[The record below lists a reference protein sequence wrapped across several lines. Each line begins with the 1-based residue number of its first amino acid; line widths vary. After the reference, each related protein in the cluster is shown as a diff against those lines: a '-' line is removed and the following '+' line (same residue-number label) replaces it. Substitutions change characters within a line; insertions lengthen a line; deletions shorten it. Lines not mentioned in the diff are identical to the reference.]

1 MIKKESK
8 SPNWIDKNMF
18 KEILAIVDSKEFTY
32 RNKIGEFKYDNNKDL
47 VDNIRNNT
55 ISETDAKKD
64 LNKLDE
70 IRNAET
76 IKYKKCTPG
85 HKIIKFIH

>member
-64 LNKLDE
+64 L
-70 IRNAET
+70 IRRN
-76 IKYKKCTPG
+76 KKCRNN
-85 HKIIKFIH
+85 KI

>member
-1 MIKKESK
+1 
-8 SPNWIDKNMF
+8 MF

-76 IKYKKCTPG
+76 IKYKKRTPG